1 MLKEESRQVG
11 TTFCVVGVYSPLDGH
26 TIKELE
32 KPSNLK
38 VKVIGGTHTRKALQE
53 HLQEGELAK

>member
-1 MLKEESRQVG
+1 MEVLKEESRQVG

-53 HLQEGELAK
+53 HL